1 VLFVTGP
8 PAAAPVR
15 SPAALDTGRTVRGAS
30 HIHTTRS
37 DGALD
42 VDGVAQAAS
51 RAGLRFAI
59 LTDHGDGTR
68 EPDPPAYRSG
78 VLVLDGVEISTND
91 GHYVALGMRRA
102 PYPLGGDAAAVV
114 EDVAR
119 LGGFGVVA
127 HPVSARGN
135 LAWSDWGLPVDGLEW
150 INADSEWRDESRL
163 RLARAVI
170 DYMWRPGGALARLLD
185 RPVGALER
193 WDAAASRR
201 PVVAIAGHDAH
212 GGLGEENG
220 TARGRRIHIPSYEA
234 SFRTFS
240 INATLERPFTGDA
253 GADATELLQAI
264 RRGHV
269 FTAIDALAGPAALE
283 FTATRGGPTARAGEI
298 LDGTG
303 EAEFR
308 VRAAVPSRATT
319 ILMRN
324 GRAIAESGGGELTH
338 KASLPGAY
346 RVEIHLPRAPGAPP
360 VPWVLSNPIYRFS
373 HAPPPSPDRSLPVSI
388 LPLMQA
394 SWRVESA
401 AESAGEI
408 AADGESLGLRYR
420 LRGGEERSQFV
431 AFVVDL
437 RNVPADVNTI
447 VFRGRA
453 DAPMRVSPQLRF
465 GDAGDARWTSS
476 VYLDQA
482 ERAVRIPF
490 EMLRAADAETRP
502 DGGDAARPTLP
513 PVRPAANRATSL
525 LFVVDLTNARPGDEG
540 SFTLRDVA
548 LARAE

>member
-1 VLFVTGP
+1 MLFVTGP

-15 SPAALDTGRTVRGAS
+15 SPAALDTSRTVRGAS

-51 RAGLRFAI
+51 RAGLQFAI

-68 EPDPPAYRSG
+68 DPDPPAYRSG

-127 HPVSARGN
+127 HPVSARGD
-135 LAWSDWGLPVDGLEW
+135 LAWRDWGLPVDGLEW

-170 DYMWRPGGALARLLD
+170 DYLWRPGGALARLLD
-185 RPVGALER
+185 RPAGALER
-193 WDAAASRR
+193 WDAIASHR

-212 GGLGEENG
+212 GGLGAENG
-220 TARGRRIHIPSYEA
+220 TARGRRLHIPSYEA

-240 INATLERPFTGDA
+240 INATLDRPFTGDA
-253 GADATELLQAI
+253 PADATALWQAI

-269 FTAIDALAGPAALE
+269 FTAIDALGGPAALE
-283 FTATRGGPTARAGEI
+283 FTATLGGVTAHTGEA

-346 RVEIHLPRAPGAPP
+346 RVEIHLPRAPGAPA
-360 VPWVLSNPIYRFS
+360 VPWVISNPIYRFS
-373 HAPPPSPDRSLPVSI
+373 EAPPPSPDRPLPVSI

-465 GDAGDARWTSS
+465 GDAGDARWKSS

-490 EMLRAADAETRP
+490 ESLRPADAETRP
-502 DGGDAARPTLP
+502 HEGDAARPTLP

-540 SFTLRDVA
+540 SLTLRDVA